1 MAKQKE
7 LKFQQ
12 TIKAPPA
19 EVFLAL
25 TNATA
30 LREWFCDTAHIEPHK
45 GGRVYF
51 AWNSGYY
58 AVGEIT
64 KLTQDK
70 KVAFTWLGRGE
81 PDLTA
86 VEISIAPKKDGS
98 TVAVVHSGIGGGKKW
113 KAPEAAIKTGWER
126 GLENLA
132 SVLDSGQDRRLTLR
146 PMLGVSGVE
155 EVTAEMAERLAV
167 PVKRGVRIDGTVP
180 GMAAEA
186 AGLQRDDV
194 LVSVDGQKISSWPNL
209 VAALGAHRAGDKV
222 PVTLYRG
229 AEKRKETL
237 ELSKRPLPD
246 IPATAAELAETV
258 RKIYEQTD
266 AELGQALAS
275 ISADAANLRPRAGEW
290 NVKEVLAHL
299 LHGERDNQVFIS
311 ELVAGDERTFTTLL
325 GNSHLR
331 TAATAETF
339 GSARALFEA
348 LKHSEAETVAMLAAL
363 PEDFV
368 NRRRSYWRLAMSV
381 VQTADHTHDHLRQI
395 GEAAAPP
402 PLAALAEPGSA
413 TEVAAA
419 GTVEVP

>member
-1 MAKQKE
+1 MAKKQA

-12 TIKAPPA
+12 IVAAPPA

-30 LREWFCDTAHIEPHK
+30 LREWFCDTALVEPHK

-51 AWNSGYY
+51 AWHQGYY

-64 KLTQDK
+64 KLSADK
-70 KVAFTWLGRGE
+70 KVSFTWQGRGE
-81 PDLTA
+81 PGPTD
-86 VEISIAPKKDGS
+86 VEISIAAKKDGTS
-98 TVAVVHSGIGGGKKW
+98 VTVVHSGIGGGKKW
-113 KAPEAAIKTGWER
+113 KGSEAAIKTGWER

-132 SVLDSGQDRRLTLR
+132 SVLGSGQDQRLTLR

-155 EVTAEMAERLAV
+155 ELTHEMAERLGV
-167 PVKRGVRIDGTVP
+167 PVTRGVRIDGTVP

-186 AGLQRDDV
+186 AGMQHDDV
-194 LVSVDGQKISSWPNL
+194 LVSVDGHKIGSWASL
-209 VAALGAHRAGDKV
+209 TGVLSAHRAGDKV

-229 AEKRKETL
+229 DEKRKETL
-237 ELSKRPLPD
+237 ELSKRPLPE

-275 ISADAANLRPRAGEW
+275 ISAEAANVRPRDGEW
-290 NVKEVLAHL
+290 NTKEVLAHL
-299 LHGERDNQVFIS
+299 LHGERDNQLFIA
-311 ELVAGDERTFTTLL
+311 ELVAGDERTANSFT

-331 TAATAETF
+331 TTATANTF
-339 GSARALFEA
+339 VSARALFEA

-363 PEDFV
+363 PDDFV
-368 NRRRSYWRLAMSV
+368 NRKRSYWRLAMSV
-381 VQTADHTHDHLRQI
+381 VQTADHTRDHLRQI
-395 GEAAAPP
+395 SEASAPP
-402 PLAALAEPGSA
+402 PAPMAEPEAPASA
-413 TEVAAA
+413 DQDS
-419 GTVEVP
+419 VEAP